1 VTDRNWDAEL
11 AKIDRQL
18 ASLSDEALRQGVER
32 PAVPAGAAPAAGPR
46 QRTAVGPAGATGGVG
61 GAAAPAEAW
70 HGWARTAVA
79 VAAAAGLWY
88 WPWPGVC
95 GPPVMGLVGAAGG
108 VMLLGGWSAAGTWRH
123 RQGVLHV
130 LSLLALVW
138 GGVVAARDVLPRVG
152 YAIPTAAHP
161 ATWQCEVAPPSPTL
175 PAGSPLALVRSLLF
189 TA

>member
-1 VTDRNWDAEL
+1 MTDRNWDAEL

-18 ASLSDEALRQGVER
+18 ASLSDDALREGTERQPR
-32 PAVPAGAAPAAGPR
+32 PAGPAPAAAVPR
-46 QRTAVGPAGATGGVG
+46 GRPVAGPAGGAL
-61 GAAAPAEAW
+61 GAAGPAPAW

-161 ATWQCEVAPPSPTL
+161 ATWQCEVAPPSPTP
-175 PAGSPLALVRSLLF
+175 PAGTPLALVRSLLF

>member
-1 VTDRNWDAEL
+1 MTDRNWDAEL

-18 ASLSDEALRQGVER
+18 ASLSDEALRQGTER
-32 PAVPAGAAPAAGPR
+32 PAIPAGVAPAGAVPRGRPITGPVGGAVAAAGAAP
-46 QRTAVGPAGATGGVG
+46 
-61 GAAAPAEAW
+61 AW

-161 ATWQCEVAPPSPTL
+161 ATWQCEVASPSPTP
-175 PAGSPLALVRSLLF
+175 PAGTPLALVRSLLF